1 MRVSTHSDT
10 PKHPFIRITI
20 IMTHNDP
27 LSPIIAAYIPK
38 TATKPQKLIVCLAYG
53 VTRRACVKG
62 RVSVSRRE
70 SERAR
75 DKRGERGGK
84 VLSWSRTLSLSLVLS
99 RSLFFTQ
106 THTHTHTHTLSLSLS
121 LYLSRVLSRSLSCVS
136 VGEMCTHKK
145 KCRQVRVASG
155 IARHLLSRRMRERAS
170 DLQLYTYTKH
180 PCSSLPSEIAL
191 APTNRHL

>member
-99 RSLFFTQ
+99 RSLFFTH

-121 LYLSRVLSRSLSCVS
+121 ISLSLSRARSLSFSLVRLCWRNVH
-136 VGEMCTHKK
+136 TQKK
-145 KCRQVRVASG
+145 VQTGQGSLRYSKAFVIKTNA
-155 IARHLLSRRMRERAS
+155 RAS
-170 DLQLYTYTKH
+170 QR
-180 PCSSLPSEIAL
+180 
-191 APTNRHL
+191 PTTIYLHQASVFISPI